1 MIVKQ
6 LMYKNKVDKVFDNV
20 FVTFFKSTNKQN
32 VFNCSTHSAYLNTQ
46 ASRIYIKPH
55 VNTLSLQCL
64 YIQLSMYIS
73 ILMLQINSHAKKWR
87 FTS

>member
-32 VFNCSTHSAYLNTQ
+32 VQLLHIFYVFAHSFN
-46 ASRIYIKPH
+46 I
-55 VNTLSLQCL
+55 
-64 YIQLSMYIS
+64 
-73 ILMLQINSHAKKWR
+73 
-87 FTS
+87 

>member
-32 VFNCSTHSAYLNTQ
+32 VFNCSTHSTYLNTQ
-46 ASRIYIKPH
+46 ASHIYLKSH
-55 VNTLSLQCL
+55 VNTLFLQCL
-64 YIQLSMYIS
+64 YIQLSRYIS
-73 ILMLQINSHAKKWR
+73 ILMSQINSHAKKWR

>member
-6 LMYKNKVDKVFDNV
+6 LMYRNKVDKVIDSV

-32 VFNCSTHSAYLNTQ
+32 AFNCSTHSAYLYTQ
-46 ASRIYIKPH
+46 ASRIYIKPQ
-55 VNTLSLQCL
+55 VNTSFLQCL

-73 ILMLQINSHAKKWR
+73 ILVLQINSHAKKWR